1 MSRTQPGIV
10 ASSTHQR
17 SGTWSGRITTD
28 DGARLD
34 VGGLDGGANAGRWMF
49 KWYGDLEGS
58 QTVQVDPPH
67 PDTV

>member
-34 VGGLDGGANAGRWMF
+34 VDGLDGGAEDVAQRW
-49 KWYGDLEGS
+49 
-58 QTVQVDPPH
+58 
-67 PDTV
+67 